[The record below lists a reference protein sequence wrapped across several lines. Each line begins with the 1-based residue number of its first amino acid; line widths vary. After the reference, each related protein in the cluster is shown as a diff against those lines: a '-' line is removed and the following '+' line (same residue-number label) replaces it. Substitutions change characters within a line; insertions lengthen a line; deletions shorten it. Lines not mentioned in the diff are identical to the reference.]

1 LRRDKERGIASVS
14 PDYPYIRIIKI
25 SYINHKL
32 IPNTTPM
39 PKAINEE
46 VALKLKAAESA
57 IDQIKSRFG
66 DGAIMKFGE
75 AKAMQVD
82 AVPTGCL
89 SLDIALGVMGVPRG
103 RVIEIYGPEASG
115 KTTLAQHIVAEVQKL
130 GGIAAFVDAEHAL
143 DPDYAKKIGVKV
155 DELFISQP
163 DTGEQ
168 ALEIVE
174 TLVRSNAVDVI
185 VIDSVAALVPKAEI
199 EGEMGD
205 AHMGLQARLMSQ
217 ALRKLTAIISKS
229 RTVVIFIN
237 QTRMK
242 IGIVF
247 GNPETTTGG
256 VALKFYSSVR
266 IEVRRAAQIKQGDR
280 IIGNRVKVKIVK
292 NKVAAP
298 FRTTEFDIMYNE
310 GISVSGD
317 TLDTAVLYKVVEK
330 RGNSYLYGEEK
341 LGVGREAA
349 KHYLRDNPKLM
360 KTLRDQVI
368 EVVQRGEPPEE
379 EAPLPSEDSGPVVA
393 E

>member
-1 LRRDKERGIASVS
+1 MAKQVS
-14 PDYPYIRIIKI
+14 
-25 SYINHKL
+25 
-32 IPNTTPM
+32 
-39 PKAINEE
+39 EE
-46 VALKLKAAESA
+46 VKEKLKAAESA

-75 AKAMQVD
+75 AKAMRVD
-82 AVPTGCL
+82 VVPTGCL
-89 SLDIALGVMGVPRG
+89 SLDVALGVFGVPRG
-103 RVIEIYGPEASG
+103 RIIEIYGPEASG
-115 KTTLAQHIVAEVQKL
+115 KTTLAQHVVSEVQKL
-130 GGIAAFVDAEHAL
+130 GGIAAYVDAEHAL

-155 DELFISQP
+155 DELLISQP

-174 TLVRSNAVDVI
+174 TLVRSNAVDV
-185 VIDSVAALVPKAEI
+185 VVVDSVAALVPKAEI

-205 AHMGLQARLMSQ
+205 SHMGLQARLMSQ
-217 ALRKLTAIISKS
+217 ALRKLTGIVSKS
-229 RTVVIFIN
+229 KTTVIFIN

-256 VALKFYSSVR
+256 VALKFYASVR
-266 IEVRRAAQIKQGDR
+266 IEIRRAAQIKQGDK

-298 FRTTEFDIMYNE
+298 FRTCEFDIMYNE
-310 GISVSGD
+310 GISISGD
-317 TLDTAVLYKVVEK
+317 TLDIATTYRVIDKK
-330 RGNSYLYGEEK
+330 GNSYLYGEEK

-349 KHYLRDNPKLM
+349 KRFLSDNPKLLE
-360 KTLRDQVI
+360 KIRKQVL
-368 EVVQRGEPPEE
+368 EVVEKGEMPDEE
-379 EAPLPSEDSGPVVA
+379 EAKPESDSSPN

>member
-1 LRRDKERGIASVS
+1 MAKQTTSDEVKE
-14 PDYPYIRIIKI
+14 
-25 SYINHKL
+25 
-32 IPNTTPM
+32 
-39 PKAINEE
+39 
-46 VALKLKAAESA
+46 KLKAAESA
-57 IDQIKSRFG
+57 IEQIKSRFG

-82 AVPTGCL
+82 AVSTGAL
-89 SLDIALGVMGVPRG
+89 SLDIALGVKGVPRG
-103 RVIEIYGPEASG
+103 RVVEIYGPEASG

-130 GGIAAFVDAEHAL
+130 GGIAAYVDAEHAL
-143 DPDYAKKIGVKV
+143 DPDYAKKIGVRV
-155 DELFISQP
+155 DELLISQP

-174 TLVRSNAVDVI
+174 TLVRSNAVDVV

-205 AHMGLQARLMSQ
+205 QHMGLQARLMSQ
-217 ALRKLTAIISKS
+217 ALRKLTGIISKS
-229 RTVVIFIN
+229 KTVVIFIN
-237 QTRMK
+237 QTRLK

-266 IEVRRAAQIKQGDR
+266 IEIRRAAQIKQGDK
-280 IIGNRVKVKIVK
+280 IIGNRVKIKIVK

-317 TLDTAVLYKVVEK
+317 VLDTAVTYKVIEK
-330 RGNSYLYGEEK
+330 RGNSYSYKEEK
-341 LGVGREAA
+341 LGVGRETA
-349 KHYLRDNPKLM
+349 KKYLRDNPKLL
-360 KTLRDQVI
+360 KEIRTQVI
-368 EVVQRGEPPEE
+368 EASDRGDAPDE
-379 EAPLPSEDSGPVVA
+379 EAGNPDEGSSSEETPPPQ